1 MSVYTDPKLLDIH
14 GAMNALPELPLNSS
28 TSGKSSVHE
37 TTGTTGADSIC
48 PPLFPPGAVLTGH
61 SGALPVLFE
70 PAIAHTDVDGLV
82 DETSLK
88 PTKKGSRAGVAKE
101 PSEIAPLGFEPRLIE
116 SESIVDE
123 SQRNENGRFQGLTG
137 DSSAPVSPK
146 PWKDVLESAVAVPWK
161 RDFSSMIAAIMSLPL
176 TDDEKAEVVRR
187 LLARG
192 DT

>member
-1 MSVYTDPKLLDIH
+1 MPPHRSPLHYHSATLFDRNALRFLTGVYRHSDISLTMSVYTDPKLLDIH

-37 TTGTTGADSIC
+37 ATGTTGADSIC
-48 PPLFPPGAVLTGH
+48 PPLFPPGAVQTGH
-61 SGALPVLFE
+61 SGALPVHFE

-116 SESIVDE
+116 SESIV
-123 SQRNENGRFQGLTG
+123 
-137 DSSAPVSPK
+137 
-146 PWKDVLESAVAVPWK
+146 
-161 RDFSSMIAAIMSLPL
+161 LPL
-176 TDDEKAEVVRR
+176 H
-187 LLARG
+187 
-192 DT
+192 

>member
-1 MSVYTDPKLLDIH
+1 VASARDERPNEPVDVT
-14 GAMNALPELPLNSS
+14 S
-28 TSGKSSVHE
+28 T
-37 TTGTTGADSIC
+37 
-48 PPLFPPGAVLTGH
+48 
-61 SGALPVLFE
+61 PV
-70 PAIAHTDVDGLV
+70 
-82 DETSLK
+82 
-88 PTKKGSRAGVAKE
+88 TKKGPLTFAVNE
-101 PSEIAPLGFEPRLIE
+101 PSEFAPLGFEPRLIE